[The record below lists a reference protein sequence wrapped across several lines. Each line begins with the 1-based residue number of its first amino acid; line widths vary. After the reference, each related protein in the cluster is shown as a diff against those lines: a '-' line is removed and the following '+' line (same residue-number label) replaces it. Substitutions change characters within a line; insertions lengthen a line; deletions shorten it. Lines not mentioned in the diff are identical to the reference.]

1 MKSAVFIVPALS
13 LILAA
18 FIARLFEILC
28 PRNPILVQQN
38 PWKTLLLRF
47 ARTLFKFGRLIK
59 NPRHLYKFLY
69 FYISTFVSF
78 FCYTCRIGL
87 WIYQM
92 NISLY
97 VHYTD
102 KNNNKI
108 STDEL
113 YSTVHCVN
121 IPSIFTSYQFSL
133 KVLKHKIDL
142 AQLSPRLSMDM

>member
-1 MKSAVFIVPALS
+1 
-13 LILAA
+13 
-18 FIARLFEILC
+18 
-28 PRNPILVQQN
+28 
-38 PWKTLLLRF
+38 
-47 ARTLFKFGRLIK
+47 
-59 NPRHLYKFLY
+59 
-69 FYISTFVSF
+69 
-78 FCYTCRIGL
+78 
-87 WIYQM
+87 M